1 MTSETVCQFNKYGH
15 CKFSEKCR
23 RLHIKETCENKT
35 CEIFN
40 CSKRHP
46 KKCLFF
52 EQYNRCKFGEF
63 CSYSHTFEKV
73 AAQPDNTIEDMKA
86 RLQAIEKDMREK
98 DEEIKVLKKTFADA
112 LENISKAVIE
122 KTTESLVKVITDNQ
136 DAMEKR
142 NESHLNTLHEQ
153 LKILSDLLLPSVDI
167 PAAHAHKHQPKAPL
181 NQCDDCGKTFG
192 SNRALLNH
200 ARNEHNKPES

>member
-1 MTSETVCQFNKYGH
+1 
-15 CKFSEKCR
+15 
-23 RLHIKETCENKT
+23 
-35 CEIFN
+35 
-40 CSKRHP
+40 
-46 KKCLFF
+46 
-52 EQYNRCKFGEF
+52 
-63 CSYSHTFEKV
+63 
-73 AAQPDNTIEDMKA
+73 MKA
-86 RLQAIEKDMREK
+86 RLHAIEKDMREK
-98 DEEIKVLKKTFADA
+98 DEEIKALKKTFADA

-153 LKILSDLLLPSVDI
+153 LKILSDLLLPSANI
-167 PAAHAHKHQPKAPL
+167 PAAHAHKH
-181 NQCDDCGKTFG
+181 QCDDCGKTFG